1 MTSLIHQLV
10 KEGKATTDSID
21 LTDLRYMAEVLL
33 IDFNIYDSQVIIT
46 AENNKVKITLCKTQ

>member
-10 KEGKATTDSID
+10 KEGTATTDSID

-33 IDFNIYDSQVIIT
+33 IEFNIYDSQVIIK

>member
-33 IDFNIYDSQVIIT
+33 VDFNIYDSQVIIT
-46 AENNKVKITLCKTQ
+46 AENNKVNLTLCKTQ

>member
-46 AENNKVKITLCKTQ
+46 AENNKVNLTLCKTQ

>member
-10 KEGKATTDSID
+10 KEGTATTDSID

>member
-33 IDFNIYDSQVIIT
+33 VDFNIYDSQVIIT
-46 AENNKVKITLCKTQ
+46 AENNKVKLTICKTQ

>member
-10 KEGKATTDSID
+10 KEGTATTDSID

-33 IDFNIYDSQVIIT
+33 IDFNIYDSQVIIK
-46 AENNKVKITLCKTQ
+46 AENNKVKLTLCKTQ

>member
-10 KEGKATTDSID
+10 KEGTATTDSID

-33 IDFNIYDSQVIIT
+33 IDFNIYDSQVIIK

>member
-10 KEGKATTDSID
+10 KEGTATTDSID

-46 AENNKVKITLCKTQ
+46 AENNKVNLTLCKTQ

>member
-10 KEGKATTDSID
+10 KEGTATTDSID

-33 IDFNIYDSQVIIT
+33 IDFNIYDSQVIIK
-46 AENNKVKITLCKTQ
+46 AENNKVNLTLCKTQ

>member
-33 IDFNIYDSQVIIT
+33 IDFNVYDSQVIIT
-46 AENNKVKITLCKTQ
+46 AENNKVNLTLCKTQ

>member
-10 KEGKATTDSID
+10 KEGTATTDSID

-46 AENNKVKITLCKTQ
+46 AENNKVNLSLCKTQ

>member
-33 IDFNIYDSQVIIT
+33 VDFNIYDSQVIIT
-46 AENNKVKITLCKTQ
+46 AENNKVKLTLCKTQ

>member
-10 KEGKATTDSID
+10 KEGTATTDSID

-33 IDFNIYDSQVIIT
+33 VDFNIYDSQVIIT
-46 AENNKVKITLCKTQ
+46 AENNKVNLTLCKTQ

>member
-1 MTSLIHQLV
+1 MNSLIHQLV

-33 IDFNIYDSQVIIT
+33 VDFNIYDSQVIIT
-46 AENNKVKITLCKTQ
+46 AENNKVKLTLCKTQ

>member
-10 KEGKATTDSID
+10 KEGTATTDSID

-33 IDFNIYDSQVIIT
+33 IDFNIYDSKVIIT
-46 AENNKVKITLCKTQ
+46 AENNKVNLTLCKTQ